1 MSTHA
6 LAPSPSLEG
15 PQDNVA
21 CVIGG
26 CESPTV
32 RRTGYGSYIACM
44 ACKEAQTVTT
54 GDVPHAYRAV
64 ARASEDIKIV
74 GVESDAVNVVVV
86 ANVDAQRFDMVC

>member
-1 MSTHA
+1 
-6 LAPSPSLEG
+6 
-15 PQDNVA
+15 
-21 CVIGG
+21 
-26 CESPTV
+26 
-32 RRTGYGSYIACM
+32 M